1 MTIPFPY
8 PWVSEQD
15 TDRVTHAAKTAARK
29 EHLPLP
35 PGSILV
41 QRAEEEAIHAR
52 IHDYSRQSFLFLH
65 IQPGQ

>member
-8 PWVSEQD
+8 PWVSEHD
-15 TDRVTHAAKTAARK
+15 TDRVTHAAKATARE
-29 EHLPLP
+29 EHFPLP
-35 PGSILV
+35 PESILV

-52 IHDYSRQSFLFLH
+52 THDYSRQSFLFLH